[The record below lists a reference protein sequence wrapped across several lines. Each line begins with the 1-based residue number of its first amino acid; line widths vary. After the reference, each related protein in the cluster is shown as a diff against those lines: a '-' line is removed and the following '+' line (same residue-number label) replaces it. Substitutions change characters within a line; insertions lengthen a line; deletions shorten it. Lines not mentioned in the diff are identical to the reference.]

1 MNSNKKRVVVLG
13 NGFTKAFIPEM
24 PLVKDGFD
32 VKPLLEK
39 FNEKN
44 SPEAFN
50 ILKGA
55 IKSEIDQKWCKVTDF
70 EMLMTRLD
78 NLMPYDFRNKVIQ
91 ELEFLYHKLKELFVN
106 QIKDA
111 IEEELQRTRG
121 ELPDLVK
128 RFAEHCILQKIDCV
142 TFNYDDVLDRALLE
156 ISNSIKISPYTPTHW
171 HPDGGYGFYCR
182 PAYSLIEAT
191 SSVNMDITAMY
202 LLKLHGSINWQ
213 IKLGASEIVGPED
226 IFHKANWFPL
236 PPKLKRLRQQPKV
249 LDALVKNH
257 LKPQSFM
264 VLPVLM
270 KGDLKTQ
277 PIFRL
282 IWGLAYEKLRQA
294 EEVFFVGYSLPTTDI
309 AARFLFKEALSHKP
323 NVFVVNMASQ
333 NNQKKS
339 IKLTYKEVFPWIPNG
354 NFNFKGA
361 AAWCA
366 EFIE

>member
-24 PLVKDGFD
+24 PLVKDGFN
-32 VKPLLEK
+32 VKILMDQL
-39 FNEKN
+39 NEN
-44 SPEAFN
+44 YSPGAFN
-50 ILKGA
+50 VLNGA
-55 IKSEIDQKWCKVTDF
+55 IQRDTDQKWCKVTDF

-78 NLMPYDFRNKVIQ
+78 NLMPYDFRHKVIQ
-91 ELEFLYHKLKELFVN
+91 ELDLLYHKLKELFVN
-106 QIKDA
+106 QIKNA
-111 IEEELQRTRG
+111 IEEGLKSTRG

-128 RFAEHCILQKIDCV
+128 RLANHCIMQKIHCV

-156 ISNSIKISPYTPTHW
+156 ASNSIKTSPHSSSHW

-182 PAYSLIEAT
+182 TAYSLIELT
-191 SSVNMDITAMY
+191 SSQNMDITAMY

-226 IFHKANWFPL
+226 VFHKADWV
-236 PPKLKRLRQQPKV
+236 PPPDKLQRLRQPKV
-249 LDALVKNH
+249 LNELVKNH

-294 EEVFFVGYSLPTTDI
+294 EEVFFVGYSLPITDI
-309 AARFLFKEALSHKP
+309 ASRFLFKEALSHQP
-323 NVFVVNMASQ
+323 NVCVVNMATK
-333 NNQKKS
+333 NNSEES
-339 IKLTYKEVFPWIPNG
+339 IKLTYKEVFPWIPDQ

-361 AAWCA
+361 ESWCA